1 MTDIDCTA
9 IISRVDQERQQRQQR
24 KIEALLAAL
33 RSIAEHFQDDP
44 AQIPGQTYFPPPAPR
59 CKQGHWH
66 GAFEQGERRGKW
78 VLGEVAQTAIDEWEL
93 P

>member
-9 IISRVDQERQQRQQR
+9 IISRVDQEPQQR

-33 RSIAEHFQDDP
+33 RSIAAYFEDDP
-44 AQIPGQTYFPPPAPR
+44 AQTPDETYWPD
-59 CKQGHWH
+59 CEYNYSKQEHWDR
-66 GAFEQGERRGKW
+66 AFNEGERRGKW